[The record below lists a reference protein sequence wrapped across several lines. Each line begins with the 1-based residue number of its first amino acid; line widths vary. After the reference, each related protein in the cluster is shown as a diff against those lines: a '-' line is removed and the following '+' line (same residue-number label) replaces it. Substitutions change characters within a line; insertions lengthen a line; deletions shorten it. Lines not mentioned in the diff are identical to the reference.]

1 MARSP
6 IMKTV
11 TKRLRELAIV
21 LWVDT
26 ETNDL
31 WKQIIKCSIASIGSV
46 VAVMTP
52 QAAAVLGPSTFL
64 APMATVFAHP
74 GQRLG
79 PMIETLLM
87 MLLGTLFGLAWSI
100 VALRLSMLATAQTT
114 HETAH
119 NAICAVFFTM
129 AAFFH
134 GYVRSASPRMFLFVT
149 FFLIANIITL
159 LGGYTSVSSEVITHT
174 YYPMMVGGGISI
186 VVNLLIFPELSSS
199 YLGVSAIDALIETM
213 DTVTR
218 ATHWFI
224 TPGADSEEDSTITAL
239 TMTNTVK
246 SVPEKPKRKKGRFR
260 KWLSQFPNPFK
271 QSQHRYHMSTTPVG
285 LTTIK
290 SLIGNKGSLRARHT
304 HCKAAQKEVNYEIS
318 VSALPLSSMKPLTT
332 SYMSS
337 LVQNTVNIIAAC
349 ENKFIVLQNN
359 DGTDDESDSDMSG
372 PSGIKRMS
380 TFDDYLQRVEESKPL
395 REIEASSAS
404 LLESIIER
412 IREPVQVF
420 EGSLKEA
427 VRLVIICVAYC
438 YDVRRLPSGAPTP
451 RGIHLQELDLRIDLF
466 AEAIANF
473 DASCSMELRRSGMD
487 KSGYSTDFMPRM
499 ETFLISSFV
508 LSLRQAAKYVLEM
521 LRHVRQTVEQRQA
534 RNDRAT
540 IWFPKHVDIRQWLIS
555 GGESDG
561 FVLPEAAR
569 KEVRRGKST
578 TGHKSKIKTNQSNK
592 DTKTQPPK
600 GKDEEKGIRFAEPV
614 LQTRE
619 DRNAEQPQEK
629 GQSQPQKRSKILK
642 IRGMAADALEWTQD
656 SEHIKY
662 AFKLTIAILLLSW
675 PAFVES
681 QAGWYSSYRGIW
693 APMQL
698 FLVFEVAIGTS
709 FHVFFIRLCGVVAG
723 SAFGFASALV
733 GSKSLIAMVFFL
745 IIGIM
750 PSFYVQLGTRYV
762 KAGMISTVTMVVVAL
777 CKLLAIISDILD
789 ILTVLAAVNGDEPA
803 YHYFYKRLCAFI
815 VGGTTALLIE
825 LILYPV
831 RARDRLVESVAA
843 SVKQVQNMQA
853 AMAVGLD
860 EPIKP
865 DFRNSDLNKRFRR
878 ATNKAR
884 GALAAAETFLPFSV
898 TEPRLKGDFK
908 PLVPVYKE
916 IFYVLHQIIDRMENV
931 VMLRR
936 EYGSSILEDLN
947 PQVHAYRRN
956 VAASIMLTLFTVYEA
971 FITWTPLPQFI
982 PSSRLAQLRLVN
994 HVREILAS
1002 KSGTQTPAGEP
1013 SSVFDENGELAA
1025 QVAYLITQKRFLSWN
1040 ASTSGQ
1046 MEIIEYLEEL
1056 VQLVKILVGVNDFRS
1071 GLLKTPTLSN
1081 YRERKHLT
1089 RMPLSRMPTADSRM
1103 TGVPAEEVPTVESRA
1118 SGLQRTQTIRASHTR
1133 RRNHRRDGNEKE
1145 AGSDGEEELPM
1156 SLQRVGTRLCEDAA
1170 AARRRKMSVSPA

>member
-1 MARSP
+1 
-6 IMKTV
+6 MKTV

-21 LWVDT
+21 IWVDT

-52 QAAAVLGPSTFL
+52 EAAAVLGPSTFL

-79 PMIETLLM
+79 TMIETLLM

-100 VALRLSMLATAQTT
+100 LALWLSGYASGTN
-114 HETAH
+114 ETAP
-119 NAICAVFFTM
+119 NAICAVFFTI

-134 GYVRSASPRMFLFVT
+134 GYIRSASPRMFLFVT

-174 YYPMMVGGGISI
+174 YYPMMVGGGISV
-186 VVNLLIFPELSSS
+186 VVNLSIFPELSSS
-199 YLGVSAIDALIETM
+199 YLGLSAIDALCETM
-213 DTVTR
+213 DTMTR

-224 TPGADSEEDSTITAL
+224 TPGADSEEDSTTTAL

-271 QSQHRYHMSTTPVG
+271 QSQHRYHASTIPVG
-285 LTTIK
+285 LTTIR
-290 SLIGNKGSLRARHT
+290 SLTSKRGSLRARLT

-318 VSALPLSSMKPLTT
+318 VSALPLSSMKPLST
-332 SYMSS
+332 SHMSS
-337 LVQNTVNIIAAC
+337 LVQNTLAIIGAC

-359 DGTDDESDSDMSG
+359 DNSDDESDSDMTG
-372 PSGIKRMS
+372 PSGIKRMN

-412 IREPVQVF
+412 IREPVQEF
-420 EGSLKEA
+420 EASLKEA
-427 VRLVIICVAYC
+427 VRLVIVCVAYC
-438 YDVRRLPSGAPTP
+438 YDVRRLPSGSPAP
-451 RGIHLQELDLRIDLF
+451 RGIHLQELDFRIDLF
-466 AEAIANF
+466 TEAITNF

-487 KSGYSTDFMPRM
+487 KSGYSMDFMPRM

-508 LSLRQAAKYVLEM
+508 LSLRQAAMYVLDM
-521 LRHVRQTVEQRQA
+521 LRHVRKTVEQRQA

-540 IWFPKHVDIRQWLIS
+540 IWFPKHVDIRQWLIT

-578 TGHKSKIKTNQSNK
+578 TGHKSKNKTHQSNK
-592 DTKTQPPK
+592 DTKTKPAK

-614 LQTRE
+614 FQTRE
-619 DRNAEQPQEK
+619 DRNVEQPQEK
-629 GQSQPQKRSKILK
+629 EQPQPQPQQSSKILK
-642 IRGMAADALEWTQD
+642 IRGMAADALEWIQD
-656 SEHIKY
+656 SEHVKY

-681 QAGWYSSYRGIW
+681 QMGWYSAYRGIW

-723 SAFGFASALV
+723 SAFGYASALV
-733 GSKSLIAMVFFL
+733 GDRSLIAMVFFL

-777 CKLLAIISDILD
+777 S
-789 ILTVLAAVNGDEPA
+789 AVNGTESA

-815 VGGTTALLIE
+815 IGGTTALLIE

-831 RARDRLVESVAA
+831 RARDRLVESLAA

-865 DFRNSDLNKRFRR
+865 NFRNPDLNKRFRR

-956 VAASIMLTLFTVYEA
+956 VAASIMLVLFTVYEA

-1002 KSGTQTPAGEP
+1002 RSGTQTPAGEP
-1013 SSVFDENGELAA
+1013 PSVFDENGELAA

-1089 RMPLSRMPTADSRM
+1089 RMPLSRVPTADSRT

-1118 SGLQRTQTIRASHTR
+1118 SGLQRTQTIRAGHAR
-1133 RRNHRRDGNEKE
+1133 RRNHRREDNEKE
-1145 AGSDGEEELPM
+1145 ADSDSEEDIPM

-1170 AARRRKMSVSPA
+1170 VVRRRAMSVSKD

>member
-1 MARSP
+1 MAKSP

-21 LWVDT
+21 IWVDT

-52 QAAAVLGPSTFL
+52 EAAAVLGPSTFL

-79 PMIETLLM
+79 TMIETLLM

-100 VALRLSMLATAQTT
+100 LALWLSGYASGTN
-114 HETAH
+114 ETAP
-119 NAICAVFFTM
+119 NAICAVFFTI

-134 GYVRSASPRMFLFVT
+134 GYIRSASPRMFLFVT

-174 YYPMMVGGGISI
+174 YYPMMVGGGISV
-186 VVNLLIFPELSSS
+186 VVNLSIFPELSSS
-199 YLGVSAIDALIETM
+199 YLGLSAIDALCETM
-213 DTVTR
+213 DTMTR

-224 TPGADSEEDSTITAL
+224 TPGADSEEDSTTTAL

-260 KWLSQFPNPFK
+260 KWLSRFPNPFK
-271 QSQHRYHMSTTPVG
+271 QSQHRYHASTIPVG
-285 LTTIK
+285 LTTIR
-290 SLIGNKGSLRARHT
+290 SLTSKRGSLRARLT

-318 VSALPLSSMKPLTT
+318 VSALPLSSMKPLST
-332 SYMSS
+332 SHMSS
-337 LVQNTVNIIAAC
+337 LVQNTLAIIGAC

-359 DGTDDESDSDMSG
+359 DNSDDESDSDMTG
-372 PSGIKRMS
+372 PSGIKRMN

-412 IREPVQVF
+412 IREPVQEF
-420 EGSLKEA
+420 EASLKEA
-427 VRLVIICVAYC
+427 VRLVVVCVAYC
-438 YDVRRLPSGAPTP
+438 YDVRRLPSGSPAP
-451 RGIHLQELDLRIDLF
+451 RGIHLQELDFRIDLF
-466 AEAIANF
+466 TEAITNF

-487 KSGYSTDFMPRM
+487 KSGYSMDFMPRM

-508 LSLRQAAKYVLEM
+508 LSLRQAAMYVLDM
-521 LRHVRQTVEQRQA
+521 LRHVRKTVEQRQA

-540 IWFPKHVDIRQWLIS
+540 IWFPKHVDIRQWLIT

-578 TGHKSKIKTNQSNK
+578 TGHKSKNKTHQSNK
-592 DTKTQPPK
+592 DTKTKPAK

-614 LQTRE
+614 FQTRE
-619 DRNAEQPQEK
+619 DRNVEQPQEK
-629 GQSQPQKRSKILK
+629 EQPQPQQSSKILK
-642 IRGMAADALEWTQD
+642 IRGMAADALEWIQD
-656 SEHIKY
+656 SEHVKY

-681 QAGWYSSYRGIW
+681 QMGWYSAYRGIW

-723 SAFGFASALV
+723 SAFGYASALV
-733 GSKSLIAMVFFL
+733 GDRSLIAMVFFL

-777 CKLLAIISDILD
+777 
-789 ILTVLAAVNGDEPA
+789 
-803 YHYFYKRLCAFI
+803 F
-815 VGGTTALLIE
+815 
-825 LILYPV
+825 
-831 RARDRLVESVAA
+831 RARDRLVESLAA

-865 DFRNSDLNKRFRR
+865 NFRNPDLNKRFRR

-956 VAASIMLTLFTVYEA
+956 VAASIMLVLFTVYEA

-1002 KSGTQTPAGEP
+1002 RSGTQTPAGEP
-1013 SSVFDENGELAA
+1013 PSVFDENGELAA

-1089 RMPLSRMPTADSRM
+1089 RMPLSRVPTADSRT
-1103 TGVPAEEVPTVESRA
+1103 TGIPAEEVPTVESRA
-1118 SGLQRTQTIRASHTR
+1118 SGLQRTQTIRAGHAR
-1133 RRNHRRDGNEKE
+1133 RRNHRREDNEKE
-1145 AGSDGEEELPM
+1145 ADSDSEEDIPM

-1170 AARRRKMSVSPA
+1170 VVRRRAMSVSKD